1 VSFARDAKRLSE
13 QEEVAVVLAPEMLK
27 YIKHTIW
34 IVFICKLLLNHD
46 RVSVARYATSTRAR
60 FPRDVARTGAVLLD
74 VARTRAVLLD
84 AALFIDDLPAGLL
97 FLSRLTE
104 TWLFESDVTDAPFCL
119 IEEAPFLAFD
129 ADAEKAALGLVL
141 AAVAL
146 LFLLVVVLP
155 TASDDGATV
164 AAGSTGSFLIEERVL
179 ADPFLLTEALAVGEA
194 PPPPPLPP
202 PLPLPPPFLCRAG
215 TWTVDLPA
223 TTE

>member
-104 TWLFESDVTDAPFCL
+104 T
-119 IEEAPFLAFD
+119 
-129 ADAEKAALGLVL
+129 
-141 AAVAL
+141 
-146 LFLLVVVLP
+146 
-155 TASDDGATV
+155 
-164 AAGSTGSFLIEERVL
+164 
-179 ADPFLLTEALAVGEA
+179 
-194 PPPPPLPP
+194 
-202 PLPLPPPFLCRAG
+202 
-215 TWTVDLPA
+215 
-223 TTE
+223 